1 MGGIVSQP
9 NYSVEQL
16 KDRYELKNIAQAKAL
31 QRYLDMLEIKYKYVD
46 KIYQTLVDGHMD
58 IASDIITKNEFL
70 NQCDVRTPPS
80 DIRHVYM
87 SHRRKRYV
95 TIFKCIIY
103 SFGRTCISLLF

>member
-70 NQCDVRTPPS
+70 NQCDVRTHPSPP
-80 DIRHVYM
+80 VL
-87 SHRRKRYV
+87 
-95 TIFKCIIY
+95 IFAMY
-103 SFGRTCISLLF
+103 R